1 MAPTWNEK
9 LDLPER
15 SYSVSDIQNY
25 FKYIMKKRETVTGNP
40 PIRIYVNEIGNRVT
54 FRIKTGNYIE
64 ILTSETMKLLGSTK
78 NKIINGKNV
87 GLSEITKVVSIKS

>member
-9 LDLPER
+9 LDLPDR

-64 ILTSETMKLLGSTK
+64 IL
-78 NKIINGKNV
+78 IF
-87 GLSEITKVVSIKS
+87 

>member
-87 GLSEITKVVSIKS
+87 GLSEITKVVSINS

>member
-1 MAPTWNEK
+1 
-9 LDLPER
+9 
-15 SYSVSDIQNY
+15 
-25 FKYIMKKRETVTGNP
+25 MKKRETVTGNP
-40 PIRIYVNEIGNRVT
+40 PIRIYVNEIGKRVT

-87 GLSEITKVVSIKS
+87 GLSEITKVVSINS

>member
-1 MAPTWNEK
+1 
-9 LDLPER
+9 
-15 SYSVSDIQNY
+15 
-25 FKYIMKKRETVTGNP
+25 MKKRETVTGNP

-87 GLSEITKVVSIKS
+87 GLSEITKVVSINS

>member
-9 LDLPER
+9 LDLPDR

-87 GLSEITKVVSIKS
+87 GLSEITKVVSINS